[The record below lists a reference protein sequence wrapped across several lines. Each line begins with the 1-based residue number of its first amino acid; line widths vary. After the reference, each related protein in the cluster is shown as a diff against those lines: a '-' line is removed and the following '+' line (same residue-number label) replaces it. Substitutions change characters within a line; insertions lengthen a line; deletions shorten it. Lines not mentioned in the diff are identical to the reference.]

1 MWNIWEWLF
10 DGWSNTTRITKG
22 PFPGPFFVVAP
33 QRLARGN
40 EAPGSSLIDNAA
52 NPPLRFAV
60 LPWWKHSYDL
70 YSEE

>member
-1 MWNIWEWLF
+1 
-10 DGWSNTTRITKG
+10 
-22 PFPGPFFVVAP
+22 VVAP

-52 NPPLRFAV
+52 ANPPLCFAV

>member
-1 MWNIWEWLF
+1 
-10 DGWSNTTRITKG
+10 
-22 PFPGPFFVVAP
+22 VVAP

-40 EAPGSSLIDNAA
+40 EAPGSSLLDNAA
-52 NPPLRFAV
+52 NPPLCFAV